1 MGGVGNGQRVTLE
14 KHTAALS
21 RFVVGNFRRA
31 GNSKIAVVKAHAAT
45 VIRCGVAGNFAT
57 RNLNSV
63 AHRRHTAAIALCG
76 VVGDTAAGHGKFAAV
91 VHTATKVRAIVADL
105 AVVHGE
111 CAVVVHIHATAPVTV
126 HCICGNVSTTHR
138 KGAVRLNL
146 NTAVIASDA
155 AAVHG
160 ERAGRGFAVFLLN
173 VYPPVFV
180 FIARILGN
188 SSSAL
193 AIAKDKIAALNVDNS
208 VTAVIFHLNAVAV
221 QAEVEGL
228 VRRDGQGLG
237 IFQSHVVRQVDVGDI
252 VGVVGDVAAVPGR
265 PGDIVARA
273 GVVANVLV
281 RSAANGVAMLRRVGP
296 HADRAQQGTQAQHYT
311 YDPFLPRHFV
321 TRSSS
326 RFISL
331 RRA

>member
-1 MGGVGNGQRVTLE
+1 M
-14 KHTAALS
+14 
-21 RFVVGNFRRA
+21 
-31 GNSKIAVVKAHAAT
+31 
-45 VIRCGVAGNFAT
+45 
-57 RNLNSV
+57 
-63 AHRRHTAAIALCG
+63 
-76 VVGDTAAGHGKFAAV
+76 
-91 VHTATKVRAIVADL
+91 
-105 AVVHGE
+105 
-111 CAVVVHIHATAPVTV
+111 
-126 HCICGNVSTTHR
+126 
-138 KGAVRLNL
+138 NL

-193 AIAKDKIAALNVDNS
+193 AIAKDKIAALNVDDS

-252 VGVVGDVAAVPGR
+252 VGVSDFALAVPGC

-281 RSAANGVAMLRRVGP
+281 RSAANGVVGMRRLRFSS
-296 HADRAQQGTQAQHYT
+296 HAGRAQQGTQAQRYT

-331 RRA
+331 RYTEGCGVYTPVVCGCGVLRLRRRGRIPTGASRPRNDNAKGVGRLQGCSAPAGAGGRIPTPVTSVTGSE

>member
-1 MGGVGNGQRVTLE
+1 M
-14 KHTAALS
+14 
-21 RFVVGNFRRA
+21 
-31 GNSKIAVVKAHAAT
+31 
-45 VIRCGVAGNFAT
+45 
-57 RNLNSV
+57 
-63 AHRRHTAAIALCG
+63 
-76 VVGDTAAGHGKFAAV
+76 
-91 VHTATKVRAIVADL
+91 
-105 AVVHGE
+105 
-111 CAVVVHIHATAPVTV
+111 
-126 HCICGNVSTTHR
+126 
-138 KGAVRLNL
+138 NL
-146 NTAVIASDA
+146 NTAVIASDV

-237 IFQSHVVRQVDVGDI
+237 IFQSHVLRQVDVGDI
-252 VGVVGDVAAVPGR
+252 VGVGDVARAVPGC
-265 PGDIVARA
+265 PGFGGAVVGR
-273 GVVANVLV
+273 VVANVCV
-281 RSAANGVAMLRRVGP
+281 SIAANGVAMIRRFSS
-296 HADRAQQGTQAQHYT
+296 HAGRAQQGTQAQRYT

-331 RRA
+331 RRAEGCGVYTPVVGCCY

>member
-1 MGGVGNGQRVTLE
+1 M
-14 KHTAALS
+14 
-21 RFVVGNFRRA
+21 
-31 GNSKIAVVKAHAAT
+31 
-45 VIRCGVAGNFAT
+45 
-57 RNLNSV
+57 
-63 AHRRHTAAIALCG
+63 
-76 VVGDTAAGHGKFAAV
+76 
-91 VHTATKVRAIVADL
+91 
-105 AVVHGE
+105 
-111 CAVVVHIHATAPVTV
+111 
-126 HCICGNVSTTHR
+126 
-138 KGAVRLNL
+138 NL

-208 VTAVIFHLNAVAV
+208 VTAVILHLNAVAV

-265 PGDIVARA
+265 PGRSGAVVGR
-273 GVVANVLV
+273 VVANVLV
-281 RSAANGVAMLRRVGP
+281 ISAADGVVGMRSRRILCFGP
-296 HADRAQQGTQAQHYT
+296 HAGRAQQGTQAQHYT

-331 RRA
+331 RRAEGCGVYTPGLVVMGVLRLRAQGTDSHTSDIGHWFGMTPQEDDAASPPTEGVAGGGPRLRGRGDVGIAPYGWVQGGASPIDRAGGISV